1 MQPPQFLRPSEL
13 FVNPAPVGADSE
25 DAPLLSGDVLDE
37 TARLPADLGTS
48 GYDVLPEGQGAT
60 RRQNG
65 R

>member
-1 MQPPQFLRPSEL
+1 MFIAE
-13 FVNPAPVGADSE
+13 DSE

-48 GYDVLPEGQGAT
+48 GYDVVPEGQGYT

-65 R
+65 H